1 MPVRDART
9 TRFVTVLTTTALALA
24 AVSGEAV
31 PYTLTPADRAELTT
45 LARTFFE
52 TARDASP
59 GTTGVY
65 PTLAELRALFPA
77 VRAGGDAGL
86 SPAEEIANR
95 QLQAIERDVRDART
109 NFAGGRF
116 VGLVGRSATRPT
128 IELRP
133 CGRFARADSQ
143 CADGPTFEYEA
154 GGATRRYR
162 IDTLVRVRGHW
173 KIFDVRP

>member
-1 MPVRDART
+1 MMV
-9 TRFVTVLTTTALALA
+9 TTALVLA
-24 AVSGEAV
+24 AVSGHGA

-52 TARDASP
+52 STRDGSA
-59 GTTGVY
+59 GTSGVY
-65 PTLAELRALFPA
+65 PTMAELRALFPA

-95 QLQAIERDVRDART
+95 QLQAIERDVREART
-109 NFAGGRF
+109 TFAGGTFR
-116 VGLVGRSATRPT
+116 GLAGRSATRPT
-128 IELRP
+128 LDLRP

-143 CADGPTFEYEA
+143 CADGPAFEYEV
-154 GGATRRYR
+154 GGETRRYR